1 MWKRE
6 GSDGKREDRH
16 GGNSGLCWA
25 VEEVA
30 LGGNDCSG
38 PQELLAQDPLE
49 ESGTCRRFVCW
60 LPLRLG
66 APDVSGMEGGACG
79 EGGAQ

>member
-6 GSDGKREDRH
+6 DSDRKREDSH

-49 ESGTCRRFVCW
+49 ESGTCRWFVCS
-60 LPLRLG
+60 RLAATEARRPG
-66 APDVSGMEGGACG
+66 CKRYGGRG
-79 EGGAQ
+79 V